1 MTKLEK
7 NANEIFNGPVQPVR
21 VKICGVTRP
30 EDALAAEAAGA
41 DAIGLIFAPHSK
53 RRVTLQQAQAICLP
67 LGPFVTT
74 VGVFV
79 NAPLSEVLGAAQQLR
94 LGAVQLHGDESP
106 DYAEA
111 LRRHIRVIKAVSF
124 TPELKPAALEAF
136 PADATL
142 LDGLVPGSGEAF
154 AWDAAS
160 GLKGLPRL
168 ILAGGLT
175 PENVAA
181 GVRALSPYAVD
192 VASGV
197 ESTVGVK
204 DANKIQ
210 DFVHRAKNAYSPEVI
225 HSLS

>member
-1 MTKLEK
+1 MNTR
-7 NANEIFNGPVQPVR
+7 PVR
-21 VKICGVTRP
+21 VKVCGITRP

-41 DAIGLIFAPHSK
+41 DAIALNFAPHSK
-53 RRVTLQQAQAICLP
+53 RRVTTQQAQAICLR
-67 LGPFVTT
+67 LGPFITT

-79 NAPLSEVLGAAQQLR
+79 NAPLSEVLETVRQLR

-106 DYAEA
+106 GYAEA
-111 LRRHIRVIKAVSF
+111 LRQHVRVIKAVSF
-124 TPELKPAALEAF
+124 TPELKPETLEAF

-154 AWDAAS
+154 DWDAATKLR
-160 GLKGLPRL
+160 GLSRL

-204 DANKIQ
+204 DAEKIQ
-210 DFVHRAKNAYSPEVI
+210 DFVRRAKNAYSSEVI

>member
-1 MTKLEK
+1 M
-7 NANEIFNGPVQPVR
+7 NAQLVR
-21 VKICGVTRP
+21 VKICGITRP

-41 DAIGLIFAPHSK
+41 DAVALNFAPHSK
-53 RRVTLQQAQAICLP
+53 RRVTLQQAQTICSR
-67 LGPFVTT
+67 LGPFVMT

-79 NAPLSEVLGAAQQLR
+79 NAPLSEVLGTAQQLR

-111 LRRHIRVIKAVSF
+111 LRQHVRVIKAVSF
-124 TPELKPAALEAF
+124 TPELKLETLEAF
-136 PADATL
+136 PADAIL
-142 LDGLVPGSGEAF
+142 LDGLVPGSGKGF
-154 AWDAAS
+154 AWEAAS
-160 GLKGLPRL
+160 GLRGLSRL
-168 ILAGGLT
+168 VLAGGLT

-204 DANKIQ
+204 DAKKIQ
-210 DFVHRAKNAYSPEVI
+210 DFVRRAKNARSPEVI

>member
-1 MTKLEK
+1 MRL
-7 NANEIFNGPVQPVR
+7 
-21 VKICGVTRP
+21 

-41 DAIGLIFAPHSK
+41 DTVGFIFAPRSK
-53 RRVTLQQAQAICLP
+53 RCVTLQQAQAICLR
-67 LGPFVTT
+67 LGPFITT

-79 NAPLSEVLGAAQQLR
+79 NAPLSEVLEAAQQLR
-94 LGAVQLHGDESP
+94 LGAVQLHGDEP
-106 DYAEA
+106 PGYAEA
-111 LRRHIRVIKAVSF
+111 LRQHVRVIKAVSF
-124 TPELKPAALEAF
+124 TPELKPETLEAF

-154 AWDAAS
+154 AWNAAAA
-160 GLKGLPRL
+160 LKGLPHL

-175 PENVAA
+175 PENVEA
-181 GVRALSPYAVD
+181 GIRALSPYAVD

-204 DANKIQ
+204 DAEKIQ
-210 DFVHRAKNAYSPEVI
+210 DFVRRAKNVRSPEVI